1 MINYKIPKIGG
12 KMLNDIWG
20 IPGVNAGGVHPAVDP
35 ALTLSGVNTPVH
47 AL

>member
-1 MINYKIPKIGG
+1 MTGLA
-12 KMLNDIWG
+12 LNTWG

-47 AL
+47 VLVHAL